1 MSSPVALVTG
11 AARGIG
17 AATATLLL
25 AEGWRVIGV
34 DREEASPE
42 PPGARWW
49 TADLAD
55 PRAARE
61 VIASIEGQEGRLDLL
76 VNNAAVQ
83 SAASLEETTD
93 EAWDEVMAVN
103 LRAPF
108 LLTREALDCLAQSGG
123 SVVNISSVHALAT
136 SAGMAAYVASKGGLV
151 ALTRALAIELAP
163 RKIRVNAVLPGAVD
177 TPMLE
182 AGLARDHLA
191 MGTSSETLTERKEE
205 LARRT
210 VVGRIGT
217 PREVAE
223 AVLFLGDSRRASFI
237 TGQVLVVDGGATA
250 RLSTE

>member
-1 MSSPVALVTG
+1 MALVTG
-11 AARGIG
+11 AAGGIG
-17 AATATLLL
+17 AAIATLLT

-34 DREEASPE
+34 DREEAVSAPPE
-42 PPGARWW
+42 GRWRI
-49 TADLAD
+49 ADLAD
-55 PRAARE
+55 AGAVRE
-61 VIASIEGQEGRLDLL
+61 VIASIGEQEGRLDLL

-83 SAASLEETTD
+83 KTASLEETTD

-108 LLTREALDCLAQSGG
+108 QLTREASGYLAASGG

-136 SAGMAAYVASKGGLV
+136 SVSMAAYAASKGGLV

-163 RKIRVNAVLPGAVD
+163 RGIRVNAVLPGAVD

-191 MGTSSETLTERKEE
+191 QGTAAGTVLERKEE

-210 VVGRIGT
+210 VAGRIGT
-217 PREVAE
+217 PQEVAE
-223 AVLFLGDSRRASFI
+223 TVLFLGDSRRASFI
-237 TGQVLVVDGGATA
+237 TGQILVVDGGATA